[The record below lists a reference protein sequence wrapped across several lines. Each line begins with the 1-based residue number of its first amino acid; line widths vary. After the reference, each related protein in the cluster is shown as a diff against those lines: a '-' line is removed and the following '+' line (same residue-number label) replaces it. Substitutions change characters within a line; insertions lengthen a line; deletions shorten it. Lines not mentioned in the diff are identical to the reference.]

1 MGLLSS
7 NGGASEPLWTLT
19 NTADDATGPILRFA
33 NDKGGAGADGDDCGS
48 IEFLADDSGQTQTT
62 FAKILAEVS
71 ETDNTDEAGKLSLF
85 VAESDG
91 TTTTLT
97 AGLILEGEH
106 ATDGEVDVTIA
117 AGAASLTTVA
127 GTLTVTGAAT
137 LSTIAACGS
146 DVDKFLVSDSGV
158 LKFRTG
164 AEVASDIGAVSTGS
178 TGTFTADQT
187 FNDNVKVTLGT
198 GGDADLYYDGTDVI
212 LNPVVVG
219 SGDFVIS
226 GASIEFDDDE
236 GVTLGTGKDA
246 TIQYDGTNM
255 VINPKAVGSGYL
267 QVSGDVV
274 VTSSSASEPVLH
286 ITNTHAGATS
296 GELRFNKDSASGA
309 DSDVMGLISF
319 YGTDDS
325 DNTHERLAYIDSYIV
340 EATEGT
346 EAAGLRFYVAENDA
360 TLTAGLSIVGQASAD
375 GEVDVTIAAGA
386 ASTTTVSGLMTVTG
400 AATFTAAATFNGAVT
415 LGNATGDDI
424 TITGYVA
431 SNILPKTDDNYD
443 LGSSAKRWQNI
454 YTTDLHLNND
464 RGNWTIVEE
473 EDMLTIR
480 NNKTG
485 KWYMM
490 GMTEIDPTGRDDG
503 MAGPPPAL
511 P

>member
-1 MGLLSS
+1 
-7 NGGASEPLWTLT
+7 
-19 NTADDATGPILRFA
+19 
-33 NDKGGAGADGDDCGS
+33 
-48 IEFLADDSGQTQTT
+48 
-62 FAKILAEVS
+62 
-71 ETDNTDEAGKLSLF
+71 
-85 VAESDG
+85 
-91 TTTTLT
+91 
-97 AGLILEGEH
+97 
-106 ATDGEVDVTIA
+106 
-117 AGAASLTTVA
+117 TVA

-360 TLTAGLSIVGQASAD
+360 T
-375 GEVDVTIAAGA
+375 
-386 ASTTTVSGLMTVTG
+386 
-400 AATFTAAATFNGAVT
+400 
-415 LGNATGDDI
+415 
-424 TITGYVA
+424 
-431 SNILPKTDDNYD
+431 
-443 LGSSAKRWQNI
+443 
-454 YTTDLHLNND
+454 
-464 RGNWTIVEE
+464 
-473 EDMLTIR
+473 
-480 NNKTG
+480 
-485 KWYMM
+485 
-490 GMTEIDPTGRDDG
+490 
-503 MAGPPPAL
+503 
-511 P
+511 

>member
-1 MGLLSS
+1 
-7 NGGASEPLWTLT
+7 
-19 NTADDATGPILRFA
+19 
-33 NDKGGAGADGDDCGS
+33 
-48 IEFLADDSGQTQTT
+48 
-62 FAKILAEVS
+62 
-71 ETDNTDEAGKLSLF
+71 
-85 VAESDG
+85 
-91 TTTTLT
+91 
-97 AGLILEGEH
+97 
-106 ATDGEVDVTIA
+106 
-117 AGAASLTTVA
+117 
-127 GTLTVTGAAT
+127 
-137 LSTIAACGS
+137 
-146 DVDKFLVSDSGV
+146 
-158 LKFRTG
+158 
-164 AEVASDIGAVSTGS
+164 
-178 TGTFTADQT
+178 
-187 FNDNVKVTLGT
+187 
-198 GGDADLYYDGTDVI
+198 
-212 LNPVVVG
+212 G

-473 EDMLTIR
+473 EDML
-480 NNKTG
+480 
-485 KWYMM
+485 
-490 GMTEIDPTGRDDG
+490 
-503 MAGPPPAL
+503 
-511 P
+511 